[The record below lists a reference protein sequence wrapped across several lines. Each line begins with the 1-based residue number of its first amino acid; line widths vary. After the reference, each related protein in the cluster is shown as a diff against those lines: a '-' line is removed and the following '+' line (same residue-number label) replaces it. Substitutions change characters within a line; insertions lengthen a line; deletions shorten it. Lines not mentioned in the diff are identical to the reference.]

1 MDEPFAG
8 VDPIAIE
15 SVHNLMHSLVKK
27 NIGILIT
34 DHNAKEILRIVDKV
48 FLMNWRNFNRR
59 QSRDNYRTS
68 TSKKILFW

>member
-8 VDPIAIE
+8 VLTLLLIE

-34 DHNAKEILRIVDKV
+34 DHNAKEILRIVDQKSI
-48 FLMNWRNFNRR
+48 F
-59 QSRDNYRTS
+59 DE
-68 TSKKILFW
+68 